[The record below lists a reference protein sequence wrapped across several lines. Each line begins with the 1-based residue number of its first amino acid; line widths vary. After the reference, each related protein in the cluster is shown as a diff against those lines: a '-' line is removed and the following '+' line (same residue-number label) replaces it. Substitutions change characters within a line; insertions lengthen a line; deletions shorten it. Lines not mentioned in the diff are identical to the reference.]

1 MGKFSKKA
9 NVKRMRFLTH
19 MGVAVV
25 ILFAIVG
32 SKSLINFF
40 MDFDSKIDYSDPSYD
55 EWLYPKDHYQFDSLS
70 QWQPPDGYIKDFY
83 FQNDIFFVLTS
94 LNDVFILNY
103 SNPQNPSVLSKIT
116 LHTETNKIFVSGDFL
131 YTASSLFGIKIYD
144 ISQIRNPKER
154 YHFEIENNYIHSFI
168 IKENIAYLAKGIHG
182 LEILDLSDKSDPKR
196 VLALNFEK
204 DVQEIFIQKSL
215 LFLAVEG
222 IIGST
227 NQNTTSFL
235 NPTDDIIISR
245 ETYGNGLIILDI
257 ENIYSPK
264 LVSYYFERC
273 SYLKS
278 YLGLSVDQEFVHLV
292 DGKSGLKIIEIKDI
306 YNPKIIGEFVE
317 DEYYLD
323 LAIKANFTFI
333 STYEQGLQVFDTA
346 NKTQPIKVA
355 QYFARSPTVDLYLG
369 EDFACIANQKD
380 GLITINFDRDMDSID
395 DLAEISVFNT
405 DPNTQDTDADELS
418 DHEEIFVYGTNPVLR
433 DTDQDRFNDFYEIEH
448 NHDPL
453 DPDDHPIYFSLIAL
467 LTLVGLLVFLLLS
480 FRFVVAIEKQSE
492 HRKILLQRKLAIKKN
507 SEIRL
512 LKLLYLLD
520 SNKSYSFKVLAGVL
534 ELKVAE
540 INRIIRVLD
549 VKGCIERI
557 GECDFKR
564 HLFTK
569 KELKIAYKKKRKCY
583 YCKSTLHE
591 YQVFC
596 KKCNNNKFFCFDC
609 HQLISYNEPIGIC
622 PICMSNFH
630 LEHILTQVHQNE
642 CCPVCFYE
650 VYLNEIAV
658 IIPYKKK

>member
-1 MGKFSKKA
+1 MGKFSKNA

-19 MGVAVV
+19 MGVAAV

-32 SKSLINFF
+32 TKSLTNFI
-40 MDFDSKIDYSDPSYD
+40 MNFDSTIDYSDLSND
-55 EWLYPKDHYQFDSLS
+55 EWLYPKNHYQFDSLS
-70 QWQPPDGYIKDFY
+70 QWQPPEGFIKDFY

-94 LNDVFILNY
+94 SSEVFILNY
-103 SNPQNPSVLSKIT
+103 SNPQNPKVLAKIT
-116 LHTETNKIFVSGDFL
+116 LTTETHKIFVSDEFL
-131 YTASSLFGIKIYD
+131 YTASSLCGISIYD

-154 YHFEIENNYIHSFI
+154 YHFQTENNYIHSFL
-168 IKENIAYLAKGIHG
+168 IKEDLVYLAKGVHG

-204 DVQEIFIQKSL
+204 DVQDIFIHESL

-235 NPTDDIIISR
+235 NPTDDITISR

-257 ENIYSPK
+257 KNINSPK

-273 SYLKS
+273 NYLTSYLR
-278 YLGLSVDQEFVHLV
+278 LTVDSEFVHLV
-292 DGKSGLKIIEIKDI
+292 DGKSGFKIIDIKDI
-306 YNPKIIGEFVE
+306 YNPIMIGEFVE

-323 LAIKANFTFI
+323 LAAQTNFTFV
-333 STYEQGLQVFDTA
+333 STYEQGLQVFDTT
-346 NKTQPIKVA
+346 NKTQPIKIA
-355 QYFARSPTVDLYLG
+355 QYFVRSPTLALYLG
-369 EDFACIANQKD
+369 EDFASIANQKD
-380 GLITINFDRDMDSID
+380 GLITINFDRDMDSIN
-395 DLAEISVFNT
+395 DLAEISEFNT
-405 DPNTQDTDADELS
+405 DPNTEDTDADELS
-418 DHEEIFVYGTNPVLR
+418 DHEEIFVYGTDPVLK
-433 DTDQDRFNDFYEIEH
+433 DTDRDRFNDFYEIQR

-453 DPDDHPIYFSLIAL
+453 NPDDHPVYFSLIAL
-467 LTLVGLLVFLLLS
+467 FTLVGVLVFLFLS

-520 SNKSYSFKVLAGVL
+520 PNKSYSFKVLAGVL
-534 ELKVAE
+534 GLKTAE
-540 INRIIRVLD
+540 INQIIRVLN

-564 HLFTK
+564 RRFNK
-569 KELKIAYKKKRKCY
+569 KELNIDYKNNRKCY
-583 YCKSTLHE
+583 YCKSKLHE

-596 KKCNNNKFFCFDC
+596 KKCNNDKFFCYEC

-630 LEHILTQVHQNE
+630 LEHILTQVQQNE
-642 CCPVCFYE
+642 CCPICFYE
-650 VYLNEIAV
+650 IYLNEIAV
-658 IIPYKKK
+658 IIPYKKS